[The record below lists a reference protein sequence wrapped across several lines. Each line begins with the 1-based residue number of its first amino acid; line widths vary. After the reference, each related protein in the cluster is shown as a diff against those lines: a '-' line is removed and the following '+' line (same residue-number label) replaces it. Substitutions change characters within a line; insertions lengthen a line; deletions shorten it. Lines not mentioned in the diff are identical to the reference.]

1 MILTILTIFIL
12 LCVTAIILEF
22 TITVWM
28 DLYER
33 IWGSNA
39 EYASKLLEENRLLE
53 RKLRYYEYR
62 LGMVITSSDIQV
74 AKKIANEA
82 LEAGKS
88 V

>member
-39 EYASKLLEENRLLE
+39 EFTDKLIKE
-53 RKLRYYEYR
+53 
-62 LGMVITSSDIQV
+62 
-74 AKKIANEA
+74 NEA
-82 LEAGKS
+82 LERRLKYYEAGFMTIISEDIRFAKD
-88 V
+88 VAARVLEKGKNV